1 MDGLTDEEWLHYSY
15 VGHTATWKV
24 VLLSLN
30 INPKYAEIEND
41 HYALFRETT
50 TKIIRLD
57 RREYSG
63 SVTNSQIQ
71 ERYEIIENRNYVGKY
86 FVGNFEVDIHR
97 FVEFAEKINL
107 RPFPEKFIKLFQKEI
122 NLSSNKEEATKP
134 TVAENTP
141 RLKPPKRIRDYNVPL
156 RNTVNILFEKNKQIP
171 SGPEVL
177 ELWRSEKPREIY
189 EVMNKSFKYQDESG
203 GIKEVD
209 MANLKKAI
217 LRLFESD

>member
-30 INPKYAEIEND
+30 INPKYAEIEKD

-71 ERYEIIENRNYVGKY
+71 ERYEIIENRKYVGKY